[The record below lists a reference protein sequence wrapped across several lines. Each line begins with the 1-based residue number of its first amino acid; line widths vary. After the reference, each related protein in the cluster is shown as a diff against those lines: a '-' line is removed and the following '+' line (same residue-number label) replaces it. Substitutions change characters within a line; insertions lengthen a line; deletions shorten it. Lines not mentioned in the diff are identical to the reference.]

1 MDGIFETILLGFAVI
16 IVIGFFVVMLHYSR
30 KRGKDCPGYPY
41 ECACC
46 RHAAECM
53 IEIGRKKD
61 DA

>member
-1 MDGIFETILLGFAVI
+1 MHGIFGTVLLGFAVI
-16 IVIGFFVVMLHYSR
+16 VVIGFFLLLLHYSG
-30 KRGKDCPGYPY
+30 KRGEDCPGYPY

-46 RHAAECM
+46 CQAAECM